1 MTEAEETQLSIS
13 ALSKQVHLGRFL
25 PKRDSAFQPIYS
37 KALSRQS
44 WFGVVTCLV
53 TSIHWEGDRAYSLPS
68 WRKLTC
74 WQLSGMLTLYR
85 TWNVLQVVEH
95 VRTFTSSQKSKKK
108 ALYCHI
114 QVTYTPSSLFPP
126 TNCDPAYILSSIWGQ
141 EHEGV
146 AGLWKQ
152 NAEPSLTA
160 PKPMTLV
167 PGKTRGKSAELSP
180 FGMHISYVSQQ
191 DGVHLPSINRLQFVP
206 WFQVGL
212 WRADPAAHPSIWLS
226 AHVLSFSLGHR
237 TYDFCWSPL
246 LQVLLL
252 LPSPASYWRLPPVF
266 SGPRGA
272 SGVRWPSQNFRG
284 RGIWFT
290 FSPGDGTLPCCQE
303 GS

>member
-1 MTEAEETQLSIS
+1 M
-13 ALSKQVHLGRFL
+13 
-25 PKRDSAFQPIYS
+25 
-37 KALSRQS
+37 SRLLYQ
-44 WFGVVTCLV
+44 
-53 TSIHWEGDRAYSLPS
+53 A
-68 WRKLTC
+68 RK
-74 WQLSGMLTLYR
+74 
-85 TWNVLQVVEH
+85 V
-95 VRTFTSSQKSKKK
+95 KK

-126 TNCDPAYILSSIWGQ
+126 TNCDPAYTLASIWGQ
-141 EHEGV
+141 EHESV

-152 NAEPSLTA
+152 NAEPRLTT

-167 PGKTRGKSAELSP
+167 PGKTRGKSAEISP
-180 FGMHISYVSQQ
+180 FGMHIPYVSQQ

-212 WRADPAAHPSIWLS
+212 WRVDPAAHPSIWFS
-226 AHVLSFSLGHR
+226 AHILIFSFGQH
-237 TYDFCWSPL
+237 TYDFCWSSL

-272 SGVRWPSQNFRG
+272 SVLRWPSQNFRG

-290 FSPGDGTLPCCQE
+290 FSPGDGTLPCCQK